1 MIARWVAAV
10 SFDGF
15 NSESRAEQLSA
26 VRDPHLYNRAL
37 ELRLTGW
44 SYKMI
49 EAEIGVAR
57 STLSGWLR
65 HLRVAEYHPEV
76 RQRTLQ
82 AQHAAVAANKRR
94 QQALRRNVREEA
106 AAEIRELLVNGV
118 TARELF
124 MIGLTLYWA
133 EGAKTHGHVGIAN
146 SDPVLVRT
154 FVEWLQRCLEISR
167 ERLRGNVHTHPDID
181 PVEAEAYWA
190 EVIGIPASQFYRTQI
205 DRRASKSVEKYG
217 KLPFGT
223 FHVSEVGTGRSDLHH
238 RIMSWIAAFSDGSIR
253 PCDTR

>member
-1 MIARWVAAV
+1 MSGCSAVGSAQRLGRWGRWFESSHPDHPFLLPVSATTNMDQPADLRAQATELRRQGFSYSQIGRRLGVHKSVIARWVAAV

-37 ELRLTGW
+37 ELRQAGW

-76 RQRTLQ
+76 RQRRLQ

-118 TARELF
+118 TDRELF

-133 EGAKTHGHVGIAN
+133 EGAKTHGHVCFAN
-146 SDPVLVRT
+146 SLRSRART
-154 FVEWLQRCLEISR
+154 DI
-167 ERLRGNVHTHPDID
+167 RGM
-181 PVEAEAYWA
+181 A
-190 EVIGIPASQFYRTQI
+190 PA
-205 DRRASKSVEKYG
+205 
-217 KLPFGT
+217 LP
-223 FHVSEVGTGRSDLHH
+223 RDQ
-238 RIMSWIAAFSDGSIR
+238 
-253 PCDTR
+253 P

>member
-1 MIARWVAAV
+1 MV

-15 NSESRAEQLSA
+15 NGEPRAEQLSA

-37 ELRLTGW
+37 ELRQAGW

-76 RQRTLQ
+76 RQRTLE
-82 AQHAAVAANKRR
+82 AQRAAVAANKRR
-94 QQALRRNVREEA
+94 QQALWRQVRAEA
-106 AAEIRELLVNGV
+106 AAEIRELLVTEV
-118 TARELF
+118 TDRELF
-124 MIGLTLYWA
+124 LIGLRLYWA
-133 EGAKTHGHVGIAN
+133 EGAKSHGHVSIAN
-146 SDPVLVRT
+146 SDPLLIRT
-154 FVEWLQRCLEISR
+154 FVLWLQRCLQISR
-167 ERLRGNVHTHPDID
+167 ERLRGTVHTHPDVD

-190 EVIGIPASQFYRTQI
+190 EVIDIPASQFYRTQI
-205 DRRASKSVEKYG
+205 DQRASKSIEKYG

-223 FHVSEVGTGRSDLHH
+223 VHVSVVGTGSRKLSH
-238 RIMSWIAAFSDGSIR
+238 RIMSWIAAFGDELDQTMR
-253 PCDTR
+253 D